1 MADIRSAREIALEKV
16 EKLEAPTEQ
25 ERLTWKYGP
34 EGEQIAARYLKE
46 DKSLVAALSDYDE
59 AAKKYVKAGASKI
72 LIENIVLPKN
82 DFIKN
87 MNRKA
92 MEGLR
97 SLKSDK
103 TQLENVFSRIR
114 QLFSHYSEQ
123 GEKQKQMAYQD
134 IKTEFEA
141 RIRPEMEKQYGL
153 MPGTKIDVEKLAQFQ
168 QEWRKVVNQMDSQY
182 MAHLKS
188 YKEALSTL
196 S

>member
-16 EKLEAPTEQ
+16 EKLEAPTEK

-34 EGEQIAARYLKE
+34 DGEQIAARYLKE
-46 DKSLVAALSDYDE
+46 DESLVAALSKYDE
-59 AAKKYVKAGASKI
+59 AARKYVKAGAAKI
-72 LIENIVLPKN
+72 LIENIALPKN

-103 TQLENVFSRIR
+103 TQMENIFTRIR

-153 MPGTKIDVEKLAQFQ
+153 MPGTKIDVEKLPQFQ
-168 QEWRKVVNQMDSQY
+168 QEWRKAVNQMDSQY
-182 MAHLKS
+182 MTHLKN
-188 YKEALSTL
+188 YKEALLAL

>member
-25 ERLTWKYGP
+25 ERLTWKYSP

>member
-182 MAHLKS
+182 MTHLKS
-188 YKEALSTL
+188 YKETLSTL

>member
-16 EKLEAPTEQ
+16 EKMEAPTEE
-25 ERLTWKYGP
+25 ERLTWKYSP
-34 EGEQIAARYLKE
+34 EGEQIAIRYLKE
-46 DKSLVAALSDYDE
+46 DESLVAALSRFDE
-59 AAKKYVKAGASKI
+59 AVRKYIKAGAARI
-72 LIENIVLPKN
+72 LIENITLPKN

-114 QLFSHYSEQ
+114 QLFSHYTEQ
-123 GEKQKQMAYQD
+123 GEKQRQLTYQE
-134 IKTEFEA
+134 IKTEYEA
-141 RIRPEMEKQYGL
+141 RIRPEIEKQYGL
-153 MPGTKIDVEKLAQFQ
+153 MPGTKIDVEKLPQFQ
-168 QEWRKVVNQMDSQY
+168 QEWRKLVNQMDSQY
-182 MAHLKS
+182 MTHLKS